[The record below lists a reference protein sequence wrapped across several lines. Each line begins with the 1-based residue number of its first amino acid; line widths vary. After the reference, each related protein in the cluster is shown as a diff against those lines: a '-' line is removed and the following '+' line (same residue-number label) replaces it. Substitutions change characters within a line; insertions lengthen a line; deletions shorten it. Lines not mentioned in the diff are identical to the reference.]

1 MTMMLTTNTTTTSA
15 MDMIQFRLF
24 NFTHNGWVDTE
35 LYQHMCNCF
44 TSTLH
49 GGFHAVVF
57 HCIIKLWVYSC
68 SFSTSDQF
76 AL

>member
-24 NFTHNGWVDTE
+24 NFTHNGWVQNYTNTCVTVLQAPYMVTFMLWFFIVLSSSE
-35 LYQHMCNCF
+35 CTVAAAQHVIN
-44 TSTLH
+44 
-49 GGFHAVVF
+49 
-57 HCIIKLWVYSC
+57 
-68 SFSTSDQF
+68 F